1 MVEIRKDFREA
12 LILKTLS
19 RREGSPRTMLKWF
32 SMELS
37 QNANF
42 QDIFDKFEFV
52 WCIEGLLASHINFV
66 VTWKVRP
73 RMGIIS

>member
-1 MVEIRKDFREA
+1 
-12 LILKTLS
+12 
-19 RREGSPRTMLKWF
+19 
-32 SMELS
+32 MELS

-52 WCIEGLLASHINFV
+52 WCFEGLLASHMNFV